1 MSNDYKINYVD
12 KNEIIIND
20 ITLLKDI
27 IENNQIVDILFS
39 KDKIVFNRENVLNY
53 WKMID
58 NYNNDFVCY
67 IDRNISQDNT
77 EDILS
82 SNKELCN
89 IFINVSEV
97 SDGLFNF
104 VIKYADESITKVSS
118 ELPEERVVMLIE
130 HNLIKHSPENI
141 QVLIDKAYYKEI
153 ILLVNVSDEDDKSEI
168 IADLLNMEL
177 NNEIV
182 YMLII
187 IIIYLIKMQ

>member
-187 IIIYLIKMQ
+187 VIYLIKMQ